1 MRKRAGDAAVEW
13 SAKRDGDSIAERVT
27 ALDNLENALK
37 AQQAMEPKN
46 KLVAKSL
53 VQVATWKAQLEI
65 IQRIHDKYGITIQNK
80 AGVNAIKG
88 QYTRVDATVLN
99 SLEIREWTTQELI
112 MVEQALSKYAGLL
125 GPERTK
131 KGLAPQGITTFS
143 RLKQGIDKNA
153 RTGELDTTTCGE
165 TFKNAKNISM
175 FDAGTSVSDFAKF
188 KLFPTKKAKEKGFR
202 GTIEHELSHA
212 VIEKLEVET
221 AKEALPTFTTAMSD
235 FWTDAVTAKYA
246 SRSEARK
253 KGIEAP
259 ITDYGATLAQ
269 EDLAEAMMFFFED
282 PKKLK
287 SQCPKR
293 FKFIE
298 EKVAPHLETTPDASV
313 IV

>member
-1 MRKRAGDAAVEW
+1 M
-13 SAKRDGDSIAERVT
+13 
-27 ALDNLENALK
+27 
-37 AQQAMEPKN
+37 
-46 KLVAKSL
+46 
-53 VQVATWKAQLEI
+53 
-65 IQRIHDKYGITIQNK
+65 
-80 AGVNAIKG
+80 
-88 QYTRVDATVLN
+88 
-99 SLEIREWTTQELI
+99 
-112 MVEQALSKYAGLL
+112 
-125 GPERTK
+125 
-131 KGLAPQGITTFS
+131 
-143 RLKQGIDKNA
+143 
-153 RTGELDTTTCGE
+153 
-165 TFKNAKNISM
+165 
-175 FDAGTSVSDFAKF
+175 
-188 KLFPTKKAKEKGFR
+188 
-202 GTIEHELSHA
+202 
-212 VIEKLEVET
+212 IEKLEVET